1 MTTSF
6 LHKVKT
12 TISPTKPTS
21 SASKSSTAGVA
32 ADNAQAAQAAQTAQA
47 AQAAP
52 ATRRVPTALWSL
64 AHLKNSWKQAWY
76 SLFNSPMQT
85 SITIMLWTSTLLAL
99 CILSLSSTA
108 HAATGVLPYEEW
120 LTVLQESLTGPVAFS
135 VSLIGIVTCG
145 ATLILGGGEISH
157 FMRSMIYIVLV
168 MTLLVGANSLM
179 HNFFNASATAALD
192 TQKQVQ
198 KQVQMQIQ
206 TEAAEA
212 NTMPYA
218 LPQSNFDSLG
228 GGSSMLASYDASLP
242 SNGFGCNGF
251 GFTSGPDADFGSATY
266 SDAYND
272 AYNATDSFTTNR
284 TLLLAMSTSE
294 ADVLEQQ
301 LLQQITPTTKRTT
314 PQYDPEAMPEPQP
327 RNDNRDYQDEADMWQ
342 NLERTASNLK
352 RLYRYFDASLD
363 SQVLPRTIPD
373 NQVNL
378 PLNEP
383 LRISHEVQI
392 YTI

>member
-47 AQAAP
+47 AQAAQAAS

-64 AHLKNSWKQAWY
+64 AHLKSSWKQAWY

-108 HAATGVLPYEEW
+108 HAATGILPYEEW

-242 SNGFGCNGF
+242 SNGFG
-251 GFTSGPDADFGSATY
+251 FTSGLDADVGSTTY

-294 ADVLEQQ
+294 KLTCLNSSCCNKSPQ
-301 LLQQITPTTKRTT
+301 LPRAPLLNTILRLCLHHSHETTIVTTKTKPICGKTLSVPPVTSSACTATLTPLWTLRFCQEPYQTT
-314 PQYDPEAMPEPQP
+314 KLTY
-327 RNDNRDYQDEADMWQ
+327 
-342 NLERTASNLK
+342 
-352 RLYRYFDASLD
+352 RL
-363 SQVLPRTIPD
+363 T
-373 NQVNL
+373 
-378 PLNEP
+378 
-383 LRISHEVQI
+383 SHSV
-392 YTI
+392 

>member
-12 TISPTKPTS
+12 TISPNKPTS

-47 AQAAP
+47 AQAAQAAS

-64 AHLKNSWKQAWY
+64 AHLKSSWKQAWY

-108 HAATGVLPYEEW
+108 HAATGILPYEEW

-242 SNGFGCNGF
+242 SNGFG
-251 GFTSGPDADFGSATY
+251 FTSGLDADVGSTTY

-301 LLQQITPTTKRTT
+301 LLQQITPTATRTT
-314 PQYDPEAMPEPQP
+314 PQYDPEAMPAPQP

>member
-47 AQAAP
+47 AQAAQAAS

-64 AHLKNSWKQAWY
+64 AHLKSSWKQAWY

-85 SITIMLWTSTLLAL
+85 IITIMLWTSTLLAL

-108 HAATGVLPYEEW
+108 HAATGILPYEEW

-242 SNGFGCNGF
+242 SNGFG
-251 GFTSGPDADFGSATY
+251 FTSGLDADVGSTTY

-301 LLQQITPTTKRTT
+301 LLQQITPTATRTT
-314 PQYDPEAMPEPQP
+314 PQYDPEAMPAPQP

>member
-47 AQAAP
+47 AQAAQAAS

-64 AHLKNSWKQAWY
+64 AHLKSSWKQAWY

-108 HAATGVLPYEEW
+108 HAATGILPYEEW

-168 MTLLVGANSLM
+168 MTLLIGANSLM
-179 HNFFNASATAALD
+179 SNFFNGAAIPMPENEATSQNVVSKEQTDPAHVLNKQRQETVFIPEIMALYD
-192 TQKQVQ
+192 LDRSDFDSYQEVPWDE
-198 KQVQMQIQ
+198 IARSL
-206 TEAAEA
+206 EEA
-212 NTMPYA
+212 NFEGAVLIEEQEPSEY
-218 LPQSNFDSLG
+218 LPQPYH
-228 GGSSMLASYDASLP
+228 LAQ
-242 SNGFGCNGF
+242 
-251 GFTSGPDADFGSATY
+251 
-266 SDAYND
+266 
-272 AYNATDSFTTNR
+272 R
-284 TLLLAMSTSE
+284 
-294 ADVLEQQ
+294 
-301 LLQQITPTTKRTT
+301 
-314 PQYDPEAMPEPQP
+314 
-327 RNDNRDYQDEADMWQ
+327 
-342 NLERTASNLK
+342 
-352 RLYRYFDASLD
+352 
-363 SQVLPRTIPD
+363 
-373 NQVNL
+373 
-378 PLNEP
+378 
-383 LRISHEVQI
+383 
-392 YTI
+392 

>member
-47 AQAAP
+47 AQAAQAAS

-64 AHLKNSWKQAWY
+64 AHLKSSWKQAWY

-108 HAATGVLPYEEW
+108 HAATGILPYEEW

-198 KQVQMQIQ
+198 KQVHMQTQ

-242 SNGFGCNGF
+242 SNGFG
-251 GFTSGPDADFGSATY
+251 FTSGLDADVGSTTY

-301 LLQQITPTTKRTT
+301 LLQQITPTATRTT
-314 PQYDPEAMPEPQP
+314 PQYDPEAMPAPQP

>member
-47 AQAAP
+47 AQAAQAAS
-52 ATRRVPTALWSL
+52 ATRRVPTTLWSL
-64 AHLKNSWKQAWY
+64 AHLKSSWKQAWY

-108 HAATGVLPYEEW
+108 HAATGILPYEEW

-242 SNGFGCNGF
+242 SNGFG
-251 GFTSGPDADFGSATY
+251 FTSGLDADVGSTTY

-301 LLQQITPTTKRTT
+301 LLQQITPTATRTT
-314 PQYDPEAMPEPQP
+314 PQYDPEAMPAPQP

>member
-12 TISPTKPTS
+12 TISPTKPTR

-47 AQAAP
+47 AQAAQAAS

-64 AHLKNSWKQAWY
+64 AHLKSSWKQAWY

-108 HAATGVLPYEEW
+108 HAATGILPYEEW

-242 SNGFGCNGF
+242 SNGFG
-251 GFTSGPDADFGSATY
+251 FTSGPDADFGSATY

-294 ADVLEQQ
+294 ADVLGQQ
-301 LLQQITPTTKRTT
+301 LLQQITPTAKRTT
-314 PQYDPEAMPEPQP
+314 PQYDPEAMPAPQP